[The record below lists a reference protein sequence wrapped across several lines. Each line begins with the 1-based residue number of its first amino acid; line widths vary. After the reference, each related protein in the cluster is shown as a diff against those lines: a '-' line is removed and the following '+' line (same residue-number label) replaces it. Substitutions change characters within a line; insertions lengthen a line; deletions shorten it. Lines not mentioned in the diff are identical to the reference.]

1 MAGEPADDGFDEFVE
16 ARYGDLVRVAY
27 LLTGSAHDA
36 EDLVQGALVS
46 TLRKWS
52 KVDDPMAY
60 VRRAMVNQ
68 HVNSWRRFG
77 RREYVSARPPEPDR
91 VPDIADGVAQRLA
104 LQAALR
110 TLAPRARVVVTLR
123 YLADLSEAEV
133 AAALGTSVG
142 NVKGLASRGLAKLRA
157 AMKAAPTREPEEITL

>member
-1 MAGEPADDGFDEFVE
+1 MGADFDDFVE
-16 ARYGDLVRVAY
+16 ARYSDLVRVAY

-36 EDLVQGALVS
+36 EDLVQAALVS
-46 TLRKWS
+46 TLRRWS
-52 KVDDPMAY
+52 QVDDPMAY

-68 HVNSWRRFG
+68 HVNRWRRFG
-77 RREYVSARPPEPDR
+77 RREYVLAQPPEPGR
-91 VPDIADGVAQRLA
+91 VADIADSVAQRMA

-110 TLAPRARVVVTLR
+110 TLAPRARVVVVLR
-123 YLADLSEAEV
+123 YLADLPEAEV

-157 AMKAAPTREPEEITL
+157 AMSVTPNREPEEITL